1 MKRTVSL
8 RHIHV
13 LSFQMSIKNIF
24 QRDLSASLVVF
35 LVAVPLCLGIAVA
48 SDAPPLSGIIA
59 GIIGGIVVGSASG
72 SRLGVSGPAAGLAVI
87 VAEAIAGLGFEA
99 FLAAVVLSGGIQIL
113 LGLAR
118 AGVVAY
124 FFPNAVIKGM
134 LAGNGVII
142 FVKQIPHAFGYDRD
156 PEGDFAYE
164 QVDGQ
169 TTTSELFNMLD
180 YVNPG
185 AIVITLI
192 GLGLIIFF
200 NSAWAKGNSILK
212 HIPGPLMAVLA
223 GVGLYFAYLGT
234 AWELSPE
241 HTISIPIID
250 SFSEIGSLLTF
261 PDWSSFTKGPV
272 WITALTI
279 AIVASLE
286 TLLCVEAT
294 DRLDPQREV
303 TPANRELFAQ
313 GLGNS
318 LSGLIGGLPVTQVI
332 VRSSANLQAGAS
344 SKASAIMHGFWLIAA
359 VLIFPF
365 AMNYVP
371 MASLAAVLLV
381 VGYKLAKPALFVEQF
396 KRGWS
401 QFIPFVVT
409 VLAIYFTDLLTGIG
423 IGLVISTLFLLWAN
437 FSTPYFS
444 EKRRH
449 SEGETLVLELSEH
462 VSFLNK
468 ARIRQTLNDVTD
480 GSSIIIDGRKAVTVD
495 PDVIDVIDD
504 FRIHAKDHNITFT
517 YLGPEN
523 QNAPKQRDPGIALD
537 EEGKPEI

>member
-1 MKRTVSL
+1 
-8 RHIHV
+8 
-13 LSFQMSIKNIF
+13 MSKISVF
-24 QRDLSASLVVF
+24 GRDVSASIVVF

-59 GIIGGIVVGSASG
+59 GIVGGIVVGAASG

-87 VAEAIAGLGFEA
+87 VAEAITGLGFQT
-99 FLAAVVLSGGIQIL
+99 FLAAVVLSGVIQIL
-113 LGLAR
+113 LGVLR

-134 LAGNGVII
+134 LAGIGVII
-142 FVKQIPHAFGYDRD
+142 FIKQIPHAFGYDRD
-156 PEGDFAYE
+156 PEGDFSYF
-164 QVDGQ
+164 QKDGQ

-185 AIVITLI
+185 AIIITVV
-192 GLGLIIFF
+192 GLLLIIGFQTDVIKRNNF
-200 NSAWAKGNSILK
+200 LK
-212 HIPGPLMAVLA
+212 HVPGPLLAVLS
-223 GVGLYFAYLGT
+223 GVALFIGFQGTGLALG
-234 AWELSPE
+234 EG
-241 HTISIPIID
+241 HTISIPVLD
-250 SFSEIGSLLTF
+250 SISDVGTLLIF
-261 PDWSSFTKGPV
+261 PEWSAFAKTSV
-272 WITALTI
+272 WLTALTI

-313 GLGNS
+313 GLGNVV
-318 LSGLIGGLPVTQVI
+318 SGFIGGLPVTQVI
-332 VRSSANLQAGAS
+332 VRSSANLQAGANT
-344 SKASAIMHGFWLIAA
+344 KNSAILHGVWLVAA
-359 VLIFPF
+359 VLLFPV

-381 VGYKLAKPALFVEQF
+381 VGYKLAKPAIFVEQF

-468 ARIRQTLNDVTD
+468 ARIRQTLSEVTD

-495 PDVIDVIDD
+495 PDVIDVIED
-504 FRIHAKDHNITFT
+504 FRIHAADHNITFT
-517 YLGPEN
+517 YLGPQN
-523 QNAPKQRDPGIALD
+523 QDTPKGRDPAIELSAS
-537 EEGKPEI
+537 GKPEI